1 MQLCCHA
8 QYDSLLSVVKNP
20 NNQDS
25 LAVKSYFLLSDENIN
40 RNAID
45 SALIYSSKGIE
56 LAAKLNLEYTKG
68 KLINQRAFI
77 HLFYSINYKQAVK
90 EFIEAL
96 AIFDKYN
103 DQEKLIGVYLHLGI
117 ANYELKDYESALIQL
132 KNGEELA
139 ININSKKDLGLIYIN
154 LGATLEKLDRKA
166 DAIEIH
172 LKAAAIFE
180 ELEDKLNYSISRFN
194 YLIVA
199 SKFMVKSLEKLINL
213 FILLMNTKNWLLSF
227 KISKLSLIY

>member
-8 QYDSLLSVVKNP
+8 QYDSLLSVVNNP

-25 LAVKSYFLLSDENIN
+25 LTAVSYFLLSDENIN

-77 HLFYSINYKQAVK
+77 HLFYSINYKQAVS

-96 AIFDKYN
+96 TIFDKYN
-103 DQEKLIGVYLHLGI
+103 DNEKLIGVYLHLGI
-117 ANYELKDYESALIQL
+117 ANYELKDFETALVQL
-132 KNGEELA
+132 KNGRR
-139 ININSKKDLGLIYIN
+139 NS
-154 LGATLEKLDRKA
+154 
-166 DAIEIH
+166 IEH
-172 LKAAAIFE
+172 
-180 ELEDKLNYSISRFN
+180 
-194 YLIVA
+194 
-199 SKFMVKSLEKLINL
+199 
-213 FILLMNTKNWLLSF
+213 
-227 KISKLSLIY
+227 